1 MQGVLPALA
10 ETIFSAGVA
19 RTPDKAP
26 RRTLRLLHS
35 LSRGAALMACLWL
48 APASAWTCEAR
59 YPERGLPGRGAETAF
74 DNRTASGRHEDWAA
88 RDAQLRLHAAYAVE
102 TDEYG
107 HGVLGRLRDAK
118 ALTIHVFRPGD
129 PRITCPAETT
139 LPDGAVFEDIAPH
152 LADLD
157 GDGLPEVIAVRSTVT
172 DGARLEVYDRRARL
186 LAATPPIG
194 TRNRWLAVLGAA
206 DLDGD
211 GYIEIAY
218 VDRPHLV
225 KALRI
230 WRYRDGT
237 LTEIAALPGL
247 TNHRIGEEFITGGL
261 RDCGSGPEIVLASAD
276 WRQIIAL
283 RHDEDW
289 QSRAL
294 GRFSTNAIAAELA
307 CKPL

>member
-1 MQGVLPALA
+1 MPGALPALA
-10 ETIFSAGVA
+10 KTVVPASVA
-19 RTPDKAP
+19 RIQAKAP
-26 RRTLRLLHS
+26 RPPSRLLRAVT
-35 LSRGAALMACLWL
+35 RGAALTACLWL
-48 APASAWTCEAR
+48 APASTWACEAR
-59 YPERGLPGRGAETAF
+59 HPERGLPGRAAEITF
-74 DNRTASGRHEDWAA
+74 SNRSAQGRHEDWAA
-88 RDAQLRLHAAYAVE
+88 RDAQLRFHAAYAVE

-107 HGVLGRLRDAK
+107 HGVLGQLRDAK

-186 LAATPPIG
+186 LATTPPIG

-211 GYIEIAY
+211 GHVEIAY
-218 VDRPHLV
+218 VDRPHLAKV
-225 KALRI
+225 LRI
-230 WRYRDGT
+230 WRYRDGS

-247 TNHRIGEEFITGGL
+247 TNHRIGEEYITGGI
-261 RDCGSGPEIVLASAD
+261 RDCGTGPEIILASANWRQVIALHHDKD
-276 WRQIIAL
+276 WRTRVLGPFSATAITDAL
-283 RHDEDW
+283 
-289 QSRAL
+289 S
-294 GRFSTNAIAAELA
+294 
-307 CKPL
+307 CKTP